1 MAGKKKPMVIEIS
14 SSSEEEEETKRNK
27 SEDEKG
33 RRRRKYSVLEVKTE
47 DKRRE
52 EEEEDCYILPF
63 DPLADDLNQKLSLND
78 AQSQLDDLSIVAERG
93 QVACR
98 DYPHSRHLCAEY
110 PFSMTSHESCC
121 LKCYCYVCDEA
132 APCKFWKEPNGHCHA
147 SDQDKKW
154 KEMRKLVAKR
164 KGQKK
169 GTFFF

>member
-1 MAGKKKPMVIEIS
+1 MSGKEKPMVVEIS

-27 SEDEKG
+27 SEAEKG
-33 RRRRKYSVLEVKTE
+33 RRKYSVVEVKTE
-47 DKRRE
+47 DE
-52 EEEEDCYILPF
+52 HGEEEDCYILPF
-63 DPLADDLNQKLSLND
+63 DPLADDLNQKLSLC
-78 AQSQLDDLSIVAERG
+78 AAPSQLDELSIVAERG

-147 SDQDKKW
+147 SDEDKKW
-154 KEMRKLVAKR
+154 KEMRKR
-164 KGQKK
+164 RGQKK
-169 GTFFF
+169 GTLFDN

>member
-93 QVACR
+93 Q
-98 DYPHSRHLCAEY
+98 
-110 PFSMTSHESCC
+110 
-121 LKCYCYVCDEA
+121 CYCYVCDEA